1 MTGIL
6 LGRFVAF
13 GLLAIGAGAAL
24 APGASARGYG
34 IPSDDPATLAYVRG
48 LGVRDIALG
57 LILGSLAFPE
67 SRPALAS
74 AVGAS
79 ALVAAA
85 DFSLVSR
92 FGDRT
97 LPLPRLVH
105 GAGTVALI
113 GLWFALRAGK

>member
-1 MTGIL
+1 
-6 LGRFVAF
+6 
-13 GLLAIGAGAAL
+13 
-24 APGASARGYG
+24 
-34 IPSDDPATLAYVRG
+34 
-48 LGVRDIALG
+48 
-57 LILGSLAFPE
+57 
-67 SRPALAS
+67 LAS